1 MQTKPILIVGSM
13 AFDDLEFPVPV
24 ASPDVRSAA
33 ESDPRATTSFKDVVG
48 GSATYSALAA
58 SAFAPVRVVAVVG
71 RDFPE
76 ATLETLRS
84 RRIDTAG
91 IERADGLTFRW
102 KGRYH
107 ADLVNRDTLDTQL
120 NVFANFRPRL
130 ASGYGDSPL
139 VLLGN
144 IHPELQLEVLEQTTK
159 PELVVADTMNFW
171 ITGEPK
177 TLAKLIARIDLL
189 IINDEEARLLS
200 GIHNLARAAKEILS
214 RGPKGLIITRGE
226 HGSLFFDKDGVF
238 AAPALLLEHV
248 VDPTGAG
255 DSFAGGLLGYLA
267 EQGKYDH
274 HTMRRAMMHGT
285 AAASYCVEA
294 VGTLGLS
301 ELSRENIRQRVER
314 IRHLTH
320 VGEE

>member
-1 MQTKPILIVGSM
+1 MDPKPILVVGSM
-13 AFDDLEFPVPV
+13 AFDDLEFSAPLAGADGAL
-24 ASPDVRSAA
+24 AS
-33 ESDPRATTSFKDVVG
+33 SFNDVVG
-48 GSATYSALAA
+48 GSATYAALAA

-76 ATLETLRS
+76 PTLAAMRA

-107 ADLVNRDTLDTQL
+107 ADLCGRDTLDTQL
-120 NVFANFRPRL
+120 NVFASFRPKL
-130 ASGYGDSPL
+130 AGGYAQSPL

-144 IHPELQLEVLEQTTK
+144 IHPELQLEVLEQVEK

-171 ITGEPK
+171 ISGEPAA
-177 TLAKLIARIDLL
+177 LGRLLQRIDLL

-200 GIHNLARAAKEILS
+200 GIHNVPRAARDILA
-214 RGPKGLIITRGE
+214 RGPKMLIIKRGE
-226 HGSLFFDKDGVF
+226 HGSLYFDAEGVF
-238 AAPALLLEHV
+238 AAPALPLEHV

-267 EQGKYDH
+267 VRGRYDH
-274 HTMRRAMMHGT
+274 AAMRLAMVHGT
-285 AAASYCVEA
+285 ATASFCVEA
-294 VGTLGLS
+294 LGTTGIASLAHQAVG
-301 ELSRENIRQRVER
+301 ERVAR
-314 IRHLTH
+314 IRRLLHI
-320 VGEE
+320 GEE

>member
-1 MQTKPILIVGSM
+1 MDPKPILMVGSM
-13 AFDDLEFPVPV
+13 AFDDLEFPVPT
-24 ASPDVRSAA
+24 PDADGVLR
-33 ESDPRATTSFKDVVG
+33 TSFDDVVG
-48 GSATYSALAA
+48 GSATYASLAA

-76 ATLETLRS
+76 QTLDDMRA
-84 RRIDTAG
+84 RAIDTAG
-91 IERADGLTFRW
+91 VERADGLTFRW

-120 NVFANFRPRL
+120 NVFANFRPKL
-130 ASGYGDSPL
+130 AAGYGASPL

-144 IHPELQLEVLEQTTK
+144 IHPELQLEVLEQIEK

-177 TLAKLIARIDLL
+177 TLARLIARIDLL
-189 IINDEEARLLS
+189 IINDEEARLLA
-200 GIHNLARAAKEILS
+200 GVHNLAKAAKEILT
-214 RGPKGLIITRGE
+214 RGPKCLIIKRGE
-226 HGSLFFDKDGVF
+226 HGSLFFDSEGVF

-267 EQGKYDH
+267 RHGRYDH
-274 HTMRRAMMHGT
+274 AAMRRAMVHGT
-285 AAASYCVEA
+285 AAASFCVEA
-294 VGTLGLS
+294 VGTLGLRGLQQS
-301 ELSRENIRQRVER
+301 HITERVER
-314 IRHLTH
+314 IRRLTH
-320 VGEE
+320 VGES

>member
-1 MQTKPILIVGSM
+1 M

-24 ASPDVRSAA
+24 PDADGTAR
-33 ESDPRATTSFKDVVG
+33 TSFVDVVG
-48 GSATYSALAA
+48 GSATYSSLAA

-71 RDFPE
+71 NDFPE
-76 ATLETLRS
+76 SALDTMRS
-84 RRIDTAG
+84 RQIDTAG

-120 NVFANFRPRL
+120 NVFANFRPKL
-130 ASGYGDSPL
+130 ADGYGDSPL

-144 IHPELQLEVLEQTTK
+144 IHPELQLEVLDQIRK

-177 TLAKLIARIDLL
+177 TLAKLIERTDLL

-200 GIHNLARAAKEILS
+200 GIHNLARAAKDILS
-214 RGPKGLIITRGE
+214 RGPKGLIIKRGE
-226 HGSLFFDKDGVF
+226 HGSLYFDKDGIF
-238 AAPALLLEHV
+238 ASPALLLENV

-267 EQGKYDH
+267 DHGTYDH
-274 HTMRRAMMHGT
+274 ATMRRAMLHGT
-285 AAASYCVEA
+285 AAASFCVEA
-294 VGTLGLS
+294 VGTNGIRSL
-301 ELSRENIRQRVER
+301 EREHVRKRVER

>member
-1 MQTKPILIVGSM
+1 VDSKPILMVGSM
-13 AFDDLEFPVPV
+13 AFDDLEFPVPM
-24 ASPDVRSAA
+24 PDADGTLR
-33 ESDPRATTSFKDVVG
+33 TSFEDVVG
-48 GSATYSALAA
+48 GSATYAALAA
-58 SAFAPVRVVAVVG
+58 SSFAPVRVVAVVG

-76 ATLETLRS
+76 STLDMMRE

-120 NVFANFRPRL
+120 NVFADFRPKL
-130 ASGYGDSPL
+130 AQGYSASPL

-144 IHPELQLEVLEQTTK
+144 IHPALQLEVLEQIEK

-171 ITGEPK
+171 IGGEPE
-177 TLAKLIARIDLL
+177 TLARMIARIDLL
-189 IINDEEARLLS
+189 IINDEEARQLS
-200 GIHNLARAAKEILS
+200 GIHNLARAANDILK
-214 RGPKGLIITRGE
+214 RGPKCLIIKRGE
-226 HGSLFFDKDGVF
+226 HGSLFFDSEGVF

-267 EQGKYDH
+267 RTGTYDH
-274 HTMRRAMMHGT
+274 ATMRRAMVHGT
-285 AAASYCVEA
+285 ATASFCVES
-294 VGTLGLS
+294 VGTLGLRGLDHQQIA
-301 ELSRENIRQRVER
+301 ERVAR
-314 IRHLTH
+314 IRRLTH